1 VDNLLST
8 ISPDARIDV
17 RRQSQKSPT
26 RSAEA
31 SFDYEELKNSLHVDF
46 KGPSVTGMRLIASS
60 MTFCL
65 TETILEKSN
74 NVFTAIVKVIRVRL
88 DDILSFAMFSSIT
101 SGLSF
106 ERR

>member
-1 VDNLLST
+1 VDNVLST
-8 ISPDARIDV
+8 IPPDARIYV

-31 SFDYEELKNSLHVDF
+31 SFDYEVLKNTLHADS
-46 KGPSVTGMRLIASS
+46 KGSSVPGMRLIVSP
-60 MTFCL
+60 MNFCL

-88 DDILSFAMFSSIT
+88 DHNLSFAMFSSII

-106 ERR
+106 EQR